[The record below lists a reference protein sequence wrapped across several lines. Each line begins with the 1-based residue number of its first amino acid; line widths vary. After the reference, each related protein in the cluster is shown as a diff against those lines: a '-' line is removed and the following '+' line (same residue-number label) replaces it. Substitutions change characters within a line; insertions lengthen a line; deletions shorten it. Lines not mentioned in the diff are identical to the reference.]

1 MIAAGVSWLRRLGGS
16 GRCNL
21 QGLVKITLPSSQNG
35 KQKCRLKFDLHM
47 LKDLSNGN
55 GWNFNIA
62 DSTNNGYGGDAGHT
76 SNAAEVHN
84 IRGNF
89 YVYSNTL
96 PGYTEYSKNSL
107 LVDLQANVMTNHVT
121 ITVGD
126 EFVHFDNHRGIQ
138 RCYDSPHL
146 FTLNGQATTYGSPN
160 YDIYFSMN
168 RIVYPWRYSTRRSG
182 TGLCKAVIR
191 AVDCGPTLRRPATP
205 PPRRIVTNPPP
216 PRRIDIVTNPPATI
230 STDRYTPDPNGN
242 FQ

>member
-1 MIAAGVSWLRRLGGS
+1 MILITAEILFPTEACCSTEGGVKIFKADLTSGRYKTAPGVSWLRRLGGS

-21 QGLVKITLPSSQNG
+21 QGVVKITLPSSQNG

-62 DSTNNGYGGDAGHT
+62 DSTNNGYRGDAGHT

-107 LVDLQANVMTNHVT
+107 LVDMQANVMTNHVT
-121 ITVGD
+121 IT
-126 EFVHFDNHRGIQ
+126 
-138 RCYDSPHL
+138 
-146 FTLNGQATTYGSPN
+146 
-160 YDIYFSMN
+160 
-168 RIVYPWRYSTRRSG
+168 YSW
-182 TGLCKAVIR
+182 
-191 AVDCGPTLRRPATP
+191 
-205 PPRRIVTNPPP
+205 
-216 PRRIDIVTNPPATI
+216 
-230 STDRYTPDPNGN
+230 
-242 FQ
+242 